1 MTGDA
6 YRALGRFDESAAAL
20 RRGLELAERIGSV
33 EEIGGCL
40 INLGLAEL
48 ERGAHAEAI
57 AYNRRAVEE
66 FERIGHGSGR
76 AIAYSN
82 LGWAL
87 TQAGEYEEALV
98 ACERRARLPESSATH

>member
-1 MTGDA
+1 MIGGVYHEQD
-6 YRALGRFDESAAAL
+6 RLDEAAATL

-48 ERGAHAEAI
+48 ERGAIAEH
-57 AYNRRAVEE
+57 RLRQPGVEE
-66 FERIGHGSGR
+66 FERVGHGSGR

-82 LGWAL
+82 LAWAL
-87 TQAGEYEEALV
+87 TAKGEYE
-98 ACERRARLPESSATH
+98 RRSPTPEHAHELARSSATR